1 MLVAALD
8 GGDIALI
15 VLAAFWGLLVLF
27 LCIVL
32 LNTFRVLES
41 TKLLIDGIREE
52 TIPMLTEVKG
62 SVERTNR
69 ELDRVDGMLVS
80 AGAIVGRVERISGLV
95 EQAVA
100 SPLVKVISLGAGV
113 SKAASRFRGRN
124 GVSRFRDRNGEARS

>member
-1 MLVAALD
+1 MVATLT
-8 GGDIALI
+8 GGDVALI
-15 VLAAFWGLLVLF
+15 VLASFWGLLVLF

-41 TKLLIDGIREE
+41 TKLLIDSIREG
-52 TIPMLTEVKG
+52 TVPLLTEVKG

-80 AGAIVGRVERISGLV
+80 AGAVLGRVEKVSGLV

-100 SPLVKVISLGAGV
+100 SPLVKVIAFGAGLG
-113 SKAASRFRGRN
+113 KAASRFRGRN
-124 GVSRFRDRNGEARS
+124 GKDGA